1 MEYLIVYYSI
11 SLLIGCFT
19 AYLINLNIF
28 YGIACVMCFLVIIY
42 LTMPKKFFC
51 LTMAFFM
58 CGFLSFKFYFGF
70 SLADN
75 AEVRVLEVKE
85 STILASVK
93 GRNVLLEGD
102 VKNLKVG
109 YKTYITGSFKKQNI
123 YEKGIIGNYNVKSY
137 EICGEDLKSL
147 SYKLKAHINKSLAM
161 FLTENEAALTRS
173 LSFGDTSLL
182 SQEQKLTFKK
192 LGVVHA
198 VSVSGLHISIIYKA
212 VEGVAGTYLGILIS
226 LLYVIFSGSKSSAFR
241 AFIMI
246 LILKLSKKIHKNYNG
261 ICSLSFAFMVLLFA
275 KPYYFMDMGF
285 CLSFLAT
292 LGIIMYYSNI
302 ERALYRLPDILRSPL
317 SLTISAQ
324 IFTLPYLGLSMGTFN
339 WSFIAGNIFLVP
351 IYSVLVILGNLCVL
365 FLWLPSVFKLICYG
379 IKVMCMVL
387 EGGYYLLLNGTSL
400 TTNFG
405 QREALCFLIIYL
417 SFIMIKYKHKKFRS
431 IPILIV
437 ISLIFS
443 YYTFFPEINIIK
455 FKDIEAIVIKDKFN
469 STMAISYPITEG
481 KYVIKLEEYYSVQNV
496 VSNVYKGIPLSFK
509 LNDLKI
515 SNNIK
520 DNIIKLQNQNNKYSK
535 ENIHYHYDIINED
548 VIKVA
553 SYKIFFGKAINWRW
567 DKI

>member
-11 SLLIGCFT
+11 ALLIGCL
-19 AYLINLNIF
+19 ASYLINLSIF
-28 YGIACVMCFLVIIY
+28 YGTICVMCFLVMMY
-42 LTMPKKFFC
+42 FTMPKKFFC
-51 LTMAFFM
+51 LTIAFLA
-58 CGFLSFKFYFGF
+58 CGFLSFKFYFDF
-70 SLADN
+70 SLGN
-75 AEVRVLEVKE
+75 NTQVRVLEVKE
-85 STILASVK
+85 ETILASVN
-93 GRNVLLEGD
+93 GRNVLLEGN

-109 YKTYITGSFKKQNI
+109 YKTFISGSFKKQNI
-123 YEKGIIGNYNVKSY
+123 YEKGIIGIYNIKSY
-137 EICGEDLKSL
+137 EICEEDFKSLLYILKS
-147 SYKLKAHINKSLAM
+147 HINQSLAM
-161 FLTENEAALTRS
+161 SLTENEAALTRS

-182 SQEQKLTFKK
+182 SDEQKLTFKK

-212 VEGVAGTYLGILIS
+212 VERIAGVYLGTLIS
-226 LLYVIFSGSKSSAFR
+226 LLYVLFSGSKSSAFR

-246 LILKLSKKIHKNYNG
+246 LILKLSKKTYRNYNG
-261 ICSLSFAFMVLLFA
+261 ICSLSFAFMILLFS
-275 KPYYFMDMGF
+275 KPYYFMGMGF

-302 ERALYRLPDILRSPL
+302 ERALYRIPDILRSPL

-339 WSFIAGNIFLVP
+339 WSFIVGNIFLVP
-351 IYSVLVILGNLCVL
+351 IYSVLVILGNLSIL
-365 FLWLPSVFKLICYG
+365 FLWLPNAFRFICYG
-379 IKVMCMVL
+379 IKIICMAL
-387 EGGYYLLLNGTSL
+387 EGGYYLLLDGTSL
-400 TTNFG
+400 TTDFG

-417 SFIMIKYKHKKFRS
+417 SFIMTKYEYKKFKS
-431 IPILIV
+431 IPMLIV

-469 STMAISYPITEG
+469 STMAISYPINEG
-481 KYVIKLEEYYSVQNV
+481 KYVIKLEEYYKVQNV
-496 VSNVYKGIPLSFK
+496 VSNPYKDIPLAFK
-509 LNDLKI
+509 LKDLKV

-520 DNIIKLQNQNNKYSK
+520 ENVVKLQNQNDKYSK
-535 ENIHYHYDIINED
+535 EKIYYHYDIINED

-553 SYKIFFGKAINWRW
+553 SYKIFFGRAINWRW

>member
-1 MEYLIVYYSI
+1 MEYLIVYYSMA
-11 SLLIGCFT
+11 LLIGCF
-19 AYLINLNIF
+19 ASYLIYLNVF
-28 YGIACVMCFLVIIY
+28 YGITCVMCFLVMMY
-42 LTMPKKFFC
+42 FTMHKKFFC
-51 LTMAFFM
+51 LTIAFLA
-58 CGFLSFKFYFGF
+58 CGFLSFKFYFDF
-70 SLADN
+70 SLGNN
-75 AEVRVLEVKE
+75 AQVRVLEVKE
-85 STILASVK
+85 ENIIASVN
-93 GRNVLLEGD
+93 GRNVLLEGN

-109 YKTYITGSFKKQNI
+109 YKTLISGSFKRQNI
-123 YEKGIIGNYNVKSY
+123 YEKGIIGIYNIKSY
-137 EICGEDLKSL
+137 EICKGDFKSLPYILKS
-147 SYKLKAHINKSLAM
+147 HINKSLSM

-182 SQEQKLTFKK
+182 SDEQKLTFKK

-212 VEGVAGTYLGILIS
+212 VEEIAGVYLGIFIS
-226 LLYVIFSGSKSSAFR
+226 LLYVLFSGSKSSAFR

-246 LILKLSKKIHKNYNG
+246 LILKLSKKIYRNYNG
-261 ICSLSFAFMVLLFA
+261 ICSLSLAFMILLFS

-302 ERALYRLPDILRSPL
+302 ERALYRIPYILRSPL

-351 IYSVLVILGNLCVL
+351 IYSVLVVLGNLSVL
-365 FLWLPSVFKLICYG
+365 FLWLPDVFRLICYG
-379 IKVMCMVL
+379 IKVICMAL
-387 EGGYYLLLNGTSL
+387 EGGYYLLLDGTSL

-417 SFIMIKYKHKKFRS
+417 SFIMTKYEYKKFKP

-455 FKDIEAIVIKDKFN
+455 FRDIEAIVIKDKFN
-469 STMAISYPITEG
+469 STMAISYPINEG
-481 KYVIKLEEYYSVQNV
+481 KYVIKLEEYYNVKNV
-496 VSNVYKGIPLSFK
+496 VSNPYKDMPLTFK
-509 LNDLKI
+509 LNELKV

-520 DNIIKLQNQNNKYSK
+520 DNIIKLANENSKYSRK
-535 ENIHYHYDIINED
+535 NIYYHYDIINED
-548 VIKVA
+548 VIRVA
-553 SYKIFFGKAINWRW
+553 SYKIFFGRTINWRW
-567 DKI
+567 DEI